1 MRNQPRTSWTWGQ
14 LDVGHEA
21 RERCQRCSMR
31 QSPGQRRGFVTP
43 SAPPHRAPPPGPPRL
58 LTWPRPGPQ
67 ILPPTLQTSPHPR
80 KRQNSSAGNMDEEN
94 EMACAAPGLVSSQN
108 ASGPPAPP
116 QPCPDPDC
124 ISAGTVLL
132 LSRVTMLSLTLFPLA
147 TITIVTKAA
156 IRPTRRL
163 RQINIV
169 LGDPL
174 IGGRC

>member
-1 MRNQPRTSWTWGQ
+1 MGAAGRGTRGEREMSKM
-14 LDVGHEA
+14 LHEA
-21 RERCQRCSMR
+21 EPWPEERIRDTFC
-31 QSPGQRRGFVTP
+31 T
-43 SAPPHRAPPPGPPRL
+43 PPHRAPPPGLPRL

-156 IRPTRRL
+156 IHPTR

-169 LGDPL
+169 LGNPL